1 MLHFALF
8 QFFLVIMS
16 TMIRSLDFSVDI
28 ARFHSRNALVIVVGI
43 GSIVDVFRLGFE
55 GRPLHVSPSLFSV
68 FPDFDDFP
76 WHQG

>member
-8 QFFLVIMS
+8 QLFPVIMS
-16 TMIRSLDFSVDI
+16 AMIRSLNFSVDI
-28 ARFHSRNALVIVVGI
+28 ARFHSRSALVIAVGI
-43 GSIVDVFRLGFE
+43 GSIVDVFRLGSE
-55 GRPLHVSPSLFSV
+55 GRPLLVSPSLFSV